1 MMFLQSFGFYGGS
14 IGNLLAQWE
23 QIGMF
28 SYILPFLLLFAL
40 IFGILSRIKIFDNK
54 SLNTV
59 ISLAVSLMA
68 LQYDYVPRFFSEVFP
83 RLGVG
88 LSIVLI
94 VIILF
99 GLFTDSNWTWLL
111 SIVGVIIFI
120 IIMANSFDIGTTSFG
135 FWLAQNW
142 GVALG
147 VAIAIGLV
155 IAVVFNPIKFEPT
168 GDNILSQ
175 SIKNAFGVKGH

>member
-68 LQYDYVPRFFSEVFP
+68 LQYDYVPRFF
-83 RLGVG
+83 
-88 LSIVLI
+88 
-94 VIILF
+94 
-99 GLFTDSNWTWLL
+99 
-111 SIVGVIIFI
+111 
-120 IIMANSFDIGTTSFG
+120 
-135 FWLAQNW
+135 
-142 GVALG
+142 
-147 VAIAIGLV
+147 
-155 IAVVFNPIKFEPT
+155 
-168 GDNILSQ
+168 
-175 SIKNAFGVKGH
+175 

>member
-1 MMFLQSFGFYGGS
+1 MSS
-14 IGNLLAQWE
+14 
-23 QIGMF
+23 
-28 SYILPFLLLFAL
+28 
-40 IFGILSRIKIFDNK
+40 
-54 SLNTV
+54 
-59 ISLAVSLMA
+59 
-68 LQYDYVPRFFSEVFP
+68 
-83 RLGVG
+83 
-88 LSIVLI
+88 LI